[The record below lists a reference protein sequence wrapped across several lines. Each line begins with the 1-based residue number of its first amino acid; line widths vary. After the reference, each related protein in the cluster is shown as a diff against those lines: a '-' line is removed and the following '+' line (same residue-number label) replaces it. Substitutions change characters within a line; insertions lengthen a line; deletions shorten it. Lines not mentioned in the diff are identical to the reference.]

1 MSPSVQQSLISALQP
16 LRADERCGEVTRREC
31 DRVMGALEKGE
42 EEEEEKGE
50 ERRGKVKKRR
60 RARKK
65 KRAKC

>member
-16 LRADERCGEVTRREC
+16 LHADERSGEVTRREC

-42 EEEEEKGE
+42 EEEEEGE

-60 RARKK
+60 RAWKK